1 MGRRSGPQRLLQH
14 PTKCSCNNLQ
24 KYFATFCK
32 NYLQKTTVQVING
45 NVLKVTL
52 HNDEQLNIPAIA
64 FGDRVPFKKIPKI
77 VPVSGMVGVFNIEGH
92 IETCPVHMM
101 AKTDIA
107 LQPMCIDLGQ
117 VAYLCEMPGFMG
129 VHIDPDYD
137 IVAIAEVK
145 KS

>member
-1 MGRRSGPQRLLQH
+1 MNKILDSKERCIMINTDCVS
-14 PTKCSCNNLQ
+14 
-24 KYFATFCK
+24 
-32 NYLQKTTVQVING
+32 TVQVING

-52 HNDEQLNIPAIA
+52 HNDEQLNIPASA

-117 VAYLCEMPGFMG
+117 VAYMSDMAGFMG
-129 VHIDPDYD
+129 VHVDPDYD

-145 KS
+145 RF